1 MDRTPTPPRTT
12 STARLQKRTRK
23 RSPASVKNA
32 WLITAIAVVF
42 LIGVVWSA
50 GPQRTIEFLYEPTAI
65 VILVLVLLEYI
76 VLKGR
81 DRSRIYRIELEKM
94 RDKRHQDIEFLRE
107 LEAVLAALEKDL
119 ESLGAVIPENAMGV
133 AELIVARNRLA
144 SLRDALVRNL

>member
-12 STARLQKRTRK
+12 STARLQKRTR
-23 RSPASVKNA
+23 RRAPASVKNA
-32 WLITAIAVVF
+32 WLITAIVVVF
-42 LIGVVWSA
+42 LVGVVWSA
-50 GPQRTIEFLYEPTAI
+50 GIAQTIRFLYEPIAI

-107 LEAVLAALEKDL
+107 QEAALAALEKDL
-119 ESLGAVIPENAMGV
+119 ESLGAVLPDDATGV
-133 AELIVARNRLA
+133 AELLIARNRLA
-144 SLRDALVRNL
+144 SLRDALARNL